1 MGNKYKNA
9 NIIKIYKEADPEGR
23 FQIMMRNYHIFPRE
37 LNKAESKIRFRIK
50 AELECERQKVSEGLG
65 VRVQTSSMG
74 DRTAS
79 EAIANVLLEE
89 AFKTGNIDHSI
100 LKGISEAAEIEE
112 EIHMIRIM
120 RMDFELLE
128 GLLKNLSELD
138 ARIMVKHFSEKKFCK
153 EIAGE
158 EDKEPEAVKKRIYR
172 LKQSLKEEIIEY
184 LEMNYG
190 RNE

>member
-1 MGNKYKNA
+1 MGNKFKNA

-50 AELECERQKVSEGLG
+50 AELEWERQKVSEGLG

-74 DRTAS
+74 DRTAN

>member
-1 MGNKYKNA
+1 MGNKYKNV
-9 NIIKIYKEADPEGR
+9 NFIKIYKEADPEGR
-23 FQIMMRNYHIFPRE
+23 FQIMMSNYHVFPRE
-37 LNKAESKIRFRIK
+37 INKAESKIRFRIK
-50 AELECERQKVSEGLG
+50 SEQEWARQKVSEGLG
-65 VRVQTSSMG
+65 VRVQTSSTG
-74 DRTAS
+74 ERTAND
-79 EAIANVLLEE
+79 AIANVLLEE
-89 AFKTGNIDHSI
+89 AFKTGIIDHSI

-158 EDKEPEAVKKRIYR
+158 ENKEPEAVRKRIYR

>member
-50 AELECERQKVSEGLG
+50 AELEWERQKVSEGLG
-65 VRVQTSSMG
+65 VRVQTSSTG
-74 DRTAS
+74 ERTAND
-79 EAIANVLLEE
+79 AIANVLLEE
-89 AFKTGNIDHSI
+89 AFKTGIIDHSI